1 MKYINGLLI
10 VLLLSITVAGYAQS
24 PSTDDTNKNAN
35 SKQSNTAA
43 QTNNNSEDEG
53 NYYLSEESSPTKTN
67 ADTNAEPQ
75 DNQQQKDPY
84 EKFNRAMFQFNEDLD
99 HLILKPIAKTYDALM
114 PSPANTAF
122 DNMFD
127 NLREIPTVI
136 NDLLQFH
143 FYQATSDSWR
153 FVINSTV
160 GVGGILDVAKKTG
173 LNPHYED
180 VGLTLAKWGWKDSNY
195 LVIPFLNSSTIRD
208 GISLV
213 PYYYMTVY
221 PYIKDWRARYAILG
235 WRAIDLRAQ
244 LLRFEK
250 TYEAAAI
257 DRYIL
262 MRSAYLQ
269 RRQYLIDQDKNIGD
283 PYTAEDAQKTAA
295 DDNQER
301 YYLDDV

>member
-10 VLLLSITVAGYAQS
+10 VLLLSINVAGYAQN
-24 PSTDDTNKNAN
+24 PSTNDTSKNTN
-35 SKQSNTAA
+35 NNQNNTA
-43 QTNNNSEDEG
+43 QTNSNSEDEG
-53 NYYLSEESSPTKTN
+53 NYYLDEGSSLTKTN
-67 ADTNAEPQ
+67 TDTNTEQQ

-99 HLILKPIAKTYDALM
+99 YLILKPVAKTYNALM

-122 DNMFD
+122 DNIFN
-127 NLREIPTVI
+127 NLSEIPTVI

-153 FVINSTV
+153 FVINSTA

-180 VGLTLAKWGWKDSNY
+180 VGLTLARWGWKDSNY

-213 PYYYMTVY
+213 PYYYMTAY
-221 PYIKDWRARYAILG
+221 PYIKNWRWRYMILTWRAV
-235 WRAIDLRAQ
+235 DLRAN

-257 DRYIL
+257 DRYVL

-269 RRQYLIDQDKNIGD
+269 RRQHLIDQNKNIDD
-283 PYTAEDAQKTAA
+283 PYTAENTQKAA
-295 DDNQER
+295 ANDNEEA